1 MKTLVHWIS
10 KGTPYKAASLL
21 GVGLSMLI
29 CSSLAERISGA
40 LAREI
45 AQLLI
50 IASGFIATAILF
62 RRRTESD
69 RR

>member
-1 MKTLVHWIS
+1 MKALVQWIS
-10 KGTPYKAASLL
+10 KGTPYKAVSLL

-29 CSSLAERISGA
+29 CSSVAERISGA

-45 AQLLI
+45 AQLLV
-50 IASGFIATAILF
+50 IAGGLIATAILF
-62 RRRTESD
+62 RRRTHSD